1 MIENMIHRT
10 RTTLAVLALVLT
22 GTACSIAP
30 RVDTDYNPDY
40 DLRQARNIAIV
51 DSDAVSNS
59 PAIASD
65 DLLQNRIRRSLA
77 TALEARGY
85 HIVPAEQAELLVS
98 FLVTTE
104 NRTRI
109 RDYNLGWSYA
119 RCWRCGPMLGVGA
132 DINVEQYTEGT
143 LFIDFIDPAS
153 RQLQWR
159 GSVTKRL
166 LKHRSTQQRD
176 RLIDESV
183 TAILGSFPP

>member
-1 MIENMIHRT
+1 MIGNMIHRT
-10 RTTLAVLALVLT
+10 RTTLAMLALALAS
-22 GTACSIAP
+22 TACSIAS

-51 DSDAVSNS
+51 DSEAISNS

-85 HIVPAEQAELLVS
+85 HIVPEEQADLLVS

-119 RCWRCGPMLGVGA
+119 RCWRCGSMFGIGA
-132 DINVEQYTEGT
+132 DIDVDQYTEGT

-159 GSVTKRL
+159 GSVTRRL
-166 LKHRSTQQRD
+166 LTHRSTQQRD

-183 TAILGSFPP
+183 SAIMGHFPP